1 MNLARAVTYVKETVK
16 VANIPVHPN
25 VGMGVCAVPMYEAS
39 PIDCVTRASKAL
51 VQIGKADGL

>member
-1 MNLARAVTYVKETVK
+1 ME
-16 VANIPVHPN
+16 
-25 VGMGVCAVPMYEAS
+25 VCGVPMLVAS